1 MLPEEPNEAAI
12 LKGYRFGVWAQ
23 EPRQAQL
30 ALNASYYTVTE
41 MTLDMVAGMRAGKL
55 VVILLDPVREGAPPD
70 PDSDDEERPV
80 SKTNLSQNV
89 MGLKADL
96 MIALTRV
103 KMPLQ
108 QASALKVGDLID
120 LNLSSMARL
129 VH

>member
-1 MLPEEPNEAAI
+1 
-12 LKGYRFGVWAQ
+12 
-23 EPRQAQL
+23 
-30 ALNASYYTVTE
+30 
-41 MTLDMVAGMRAGKL
+41 MTLDMAAGMRAGKL
-55 VVILLDPVREGAPPD
+55 VVILPDPVREVAPPD

-120 LNLSSMARL
+120 LNMSSMAQAL
-129 VH
+129 VIDANGRALAHGTLGQIDGMRAVSGRAAQCP